1 MMIILPCCYH
11 KKELITDSR
20 IEENINSI
28 KNANIPVEDNCSGTQ
43 IKIKSEE
50 DSNQTLIKKKELFKY
65 FPSSEILSPLT
76 EEISW
81 FVKRPL
87 FRLACQASPHQWAKQ
102 TEEEH
107 KKHSFILISRA
118 CLQVYA
124 SQGKMIRNLISFI
137 IKIEKNKRVSVSK
150 ESHLPR

>member
-1 MMIILPCCYH
+1 MMITLPCCYH
-11 KKELITDSR
+11 KKELLSDNR
-20 IEENINSI
+20 IGENFNSN
-28 KNANIPVEDNCSGTQ
+28 KNTNIPDEHNSSGTQ
-43 IKIKSEE
+43 IKSKSEE
-50 DSNQTLIKKKELFKY
+50 DSNNLTMIKEKELFKY
-65 FPSSEILSPLT
+65 FPSSEILSPLS

-124 SQGKMIRNLISFI
+124 RQGKTIRNLISFI
-137 IKIEKNKRVSVSK
+137 IRSEKKNNNF
-150 ESHLPR
+150 